1 LSENISNLARY
12 VFLLAFIVDLIFG
25 VWFFLSPESWV
36 ALTEWPSELASGR
49 MLGVAITML
58 AIGSFMAYRATSWE
72 QVEIYVMMELIWNL
86 LGVIGM
92 LWNYATMT
100 LPIAGWL
107 MTGLLALFL
116 ILFGYVYYQAK
127 QK

>member
-25 VWFFLSPESWV
+25 AWYFISPESWTT
-36 ALTEWPSELASGR
+36 LTGWPTELASGR
-49 MLGVAITML
+49 MLGVALITL
-58 AIGSFMAYRATSWE
+58 AVGSIMAYRATSWG
-72 QVEIYVMMELIWNL
+72 QVELYVMMELVWNL

-92 LWNYATMT
+92 IWNYATMT
-100 LPIAGWL
+100 LPVAGWF

-116 ILFGYVYYQAK
+116 LLFVYVYYQAK
-127 QK
+127 QT